1 VTPAIV
7 LCWCCPLLLLICL
20 LPQAW
25 HLVGV
30 NTTTW
35 RSRLLAPN
43 HAGKTTPLEGILI
56 AITVGGAALQ
66 QTGPFLFQVCCP
78 PLHGPAAAG

>member
-1 VTPAIV
+1 LFVAGA
-7 LCWCCPLLLLICL
+7 
-20 LPQAW
+20 QAW

-56 AITVGGAALQ
+56 AITVGAPGGTGGPGPCANIQHGHVAMPVALV
-66 QTGPFLFQVCCP
+66 LDIVVSCVE
-78 PLHGPAAAG
+78 H